1 MSHLPTI
8 PEKLAA
14 RREPAAE
21 PQYGEY
27 YTAREEEQAMM
38 GSLAWVLAFVI
49 GAVLVIIATAPLW
62 WPK

>member
-14 RREPAAE
+14 QREHAPV
-21 PQYGEY
+21 PMYGEY
-27 YTAREEEQAMM
+27 YTAREEELAMM
-38 GSLAWVLAFVI
+38 GALAWVLAFVI